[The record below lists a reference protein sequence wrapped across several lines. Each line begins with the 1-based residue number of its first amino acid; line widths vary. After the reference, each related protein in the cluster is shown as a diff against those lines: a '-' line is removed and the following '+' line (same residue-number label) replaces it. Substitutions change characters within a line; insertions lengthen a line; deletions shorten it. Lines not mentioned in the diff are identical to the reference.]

1 MAPVKI
7 NTRRKI
13 AIVLVVILVML
24 LLVLGKLAYVQFVQG
39 SDLQQKAEELRT
51 RDLAVSADRGTI
63 YDRNGSKLAISV
75 TADSIAANPTEVKKA
90 GNAEE
95 TATFLS
101 QTLGLKYDDVLAKIT
116 SKNSFVWIK
125 RKADFDKAEK
135 IEAADLDGISIVNE
149 TQRYYPKDMLACHV
163 LGFAGID
170 NDGLEGVEYSYN
182 GTLAGVAGRI
192 TAEYDARNQE
202 IQQGKSEYTPAK
214 DGYDIVLTIDE
225 NIQYFCERELDRLMA
240 ADGAPKKAAILI
252 MNPNTGEILALA
264 GRPGYDPNN
273 YQQYASSDM
282 RNILVSDS
290 YEPGSTFKIITAA
303 VALEENVVKL
313 TDTFYDPGYAKVGSE
328 TIKCWRSY
336 NPHGLQTFP
345 EIIQNSCNPGFV
357 QVGLRIEDKE
367 KGLFYKYI
375 RAFGYGKTS
384 GINLSGEASGIMIAE
399 ENLKRINIATIAI
412 GQGIAVTPIQMVTA
426 VSAVANGGTLLKPQL
441 VYQVKDQEGNI
452 VQDFEVQKVRQVISE
467 DTSKTLVGLLEKVV
481 SEGTASKAYVEGYR
495 VGGKTGTAQ
504 KAGAGGYIDGK
515 YVASFIGIAPV
526 DDPQIVCLVIL
537 DEPSGYL
544 YQGGQVAAPV
554 FKTVVEDTLHY
565 MGVVPEFSQ
574 EKGSSGSNQVK
585 KVELPDFTNVNAN
598 NAVKALKTLGLEPQT
613 SGSGSVVKSQTPAGN
628 ATVKSGTTVVLR
640 LGEVSG
646 SGKITVPDL
655 TGMRLGESTQLLG
668 CLGLSIAATGT
679 SGEAYEQDP
688 IPGKEVAAGTVV
700 SVKFREPDTTASS
713 GP

>member
-13 AIVLVVILVML
+13 AIVLVVILIML
-24 LLVLGKLAYVQFVQG
+24 LAVLGKLAYVQFVQG

-90 GNAEE
+90 KNAED

-101 QTLGLKYDDVLAKIT
+101 QTLDLKYEDVLGRIT
-116 SKNSFVWIK
+116 SKSSFVWVK
-125 RKADFDKAEK
+125 RKADFDKAEIIK
-135 IEAADLDGISIVNE
+135 AADLDGISIVNE
-149 TQRYYPKDMLACHV
+149 TRRYYPKNMLACHV

-170 NDGLEGVEYSYN
+170 NDGLEGIEHSYN
-182 GTLAGVAGRI
+182 DALAGVAGRI
-192 TAEYDARNQE
+192 TAEYDAHNQE

-214 DGYDIVLTIDE
+214 DGYDIMLTIDE

-240 ADGAPKKAAILI
+240 AEGAPKKAAILM

-313 TDTFYDPGYAKVGSE
+313 SDTFYDPGYIKVGVE
-328 TIKCWRSY
+328 TIRCWRSH

-357 QVGLRIEDKE
+357 QVGLRIEDKS

-375 RAFGYGKTS
+375 RAFGYGKTC
-384 GINLSGEASGIMIAE
+384 GIDLSGEASGIMIAE

-412 GQGIAVTPIQMVTA
+412 GQGIAVTPIQMVSA

-452 VQDFEVQKVRQVISE
+452 IQDFEVQKVRQVISE
-467 DTSKTLVGLLEKVV
+467 ETSKTVVGLLEKVV
-481 SEGTASKAYVEGYR
+481 SEGTASKAYIEGYR

-504 KAGAGGYIDGK
+504 KAGAGGYIVGK
-515 YVASFIGIAPV
+515 YVASFIGVAPV

-565 MGVVPEFSQ
+565 LGVVPEFSK
-574 EKGSSGSNQVK
+574 EKNSAGSNQAK
-585 KVELPDFTNVNAN
+585 KIELPDFTNVNAN
-598 NAVKALKTLGLEPQT
+598 NAVKALKILGFEPQT

-628 ATVKSGTTVVLR
+628 ATIKSGTTVLLR

-668 CLGLSIAATGT
+668 CMGLSISAAGN

-688 IPGKEVAAGTVV
+688 IPGKEVVAGTVI
-700 SVKFREPDTTASS
+700 SVKFCEPDTAANS